1 MLTFVN
7 SEIILMTDYF
17 QAQNISCN
25 RGEKCVFKGLSFS
38 LQNGGALILRG
49 PNGSGKSSLLRMMA
63 GLSTPAEGELL
74 WNKENIAQDPFYH
87 RDRIHYLGHFNAV
100 KPALTVKENLAVW
113 QKLRGTSS
121 SVRQEEK
128 KALERA
134 LIAFDMLHLAD
145 LPARLLSSG
154 ESRRLALARLL
165 ANNASLWLLDEP
177 ANGLDDSSRRA
188 LEEIVSEHQV
198 AGGMVVISVHGPS
211 NLTNTHTL
219 NLSSNAY
226 LK

>member
-1 MLTFVN
+1 MNPEVF
-7 SEIILMTDYF
+7 LMTDYF
-17 QAQNISCN
+17 QAKNISCD
-25 RGEKCVFKGLSFS
+25 RGGKCVFKGLSFS

-63 GLSTPAEGELL
+63 GLSTPMEGELV
-74 WNKENIAQDPFYH
+74 WNKQNIAHDPIFH
-87 RDRIHYLGHFNAV
+87 RDRIHYLGHFDAV
-100 KPALTVKENLAVW
+100 KPALTVRENLTVW
-113 QKLRGTSS
+113 QKLRSDGL

-134 LIAFDMLHLAD
+134 LIAFDMVHLAD

-165 ANNASLWLLDEP
+165 ANSASLWLLDEP

-188 LEEIVSEHQV
+188 LEDIVSEHQM
-198 AGGMVVISVHGPS
+198 AGGMVVMSIHGPS

-219 NLSSNAY
+219 NLSSNAD